1 MGSRPWNSQDLNTS
15 LPLGMT
21 TSALSITGPVEA
33 GITQKPRH
41 KITVTGETVT
51 LECHQT
57 DNHDC
62 MFWYRQDLGHGLR
75 LIHYSCSVG
84 NTEKGEIPD
93 GYNVS
98 RSKTEDFPLTL
109 ESVIPSRTSVYFCAS
124 SDSTVLHSCFFS
136 AHKAWLERL
145 RVARTREVWPK
156 PSEAPVSIKGTE
168 FLPAWGLDSSGQ
180 CDSQC

>member
-1 MGSRPWNSQDLNTS
+1 MVTRLFF
-15 LPLGMT
+15 GM
-21 TSALSITGPVEA
+21 AFYLLWAGPVEA

-57 DNHDC
+57 DKHDY
-62 MFWYRQDLGHGLR
+62 MYWYRQDLGHGLR
-75 LIHYSCSVG
+75 LIHYSLGVG
-84 NTEKGEIPD
+84 NIEKGEIPD

-124 SDSTVLHSCFFS
+124 SERESREQYFGPGTRLTVIDDLSKVTPPKVAVFEPS
-136 AHKAWLERL
+136 AAEISRTQKATLVCL
-145 RVARTREVWPK
+145 ATGFY
-156 PSEAPVSIKGTE
+156 PVT
-168 FLPAWGLDSSGQ
+168 
-180 CDSQC
+180 